1 MAHYYA
7 SLTKEVSKREIENM
21 ARVRKIAPQG
31 MVLLENKG
39 CLPLDGMKEAALF
52 GNGARHTV
60 KGGTGSGDV
69 NSRTVVNIEQGLLG
83 AGVRIATTAWLDRY
97 DEACR
102 EAKSAYFAAIRK
114 DMQENGQSAIMELFT
129 NPYHDPDVVPIMES
143 DAAETDGIPA
153 IYILSRNSGEGK
165 DRADAPGDYEL
176 TETEKQNIAFLASH
190 YEKLVVVL
198 NVGGVI
204 DTKFLRE
211 QKGIGA
217 VLLMSQA
224 GNIGGDALA
233 DVLLGSAYPAG
244 HLAATWPEHYS
255 DYPSADTFGAR
266 NGDID
271 DEYYNEDIFVGYRY
285 FDTFGVKPAYPFGY
299 GLSYTDFAVT
309 DAEVRAEKDKIT
321 VTAKVTNTG
330 TAYAGK
336 ESLQVYVSQ
345 PAGRLPKAYQVLA
358 GFAKTGELAPGACE
372 TVTVTFS
379 MKALASYD
387 EAKAAWILEG
397 GTYLVRVGT
406 HSRNTHIAAKIV
418 LPAETTVRQL
428 KNLFRQDEAVKTIS
442 TDGAAPYTYDGEEA
456 EKAAAKEITL
466 DGSAL
471 SSPAAVYSGEPQA
484 AGKADT
490 DAAITFEDV
499 VKGRFTLDDLVS
511 QLTRE
516 EMAVLCVGTAR
527 GIGVR
532 EKSVVGAAS
541 AAVPGAA
548 GDTTSTLLE
557 KRHVPNLILADGP
570 AGLRLA
576 RYFTV
581 DRDGT
586 LIPELSENGLPDL
599 EEIMGAMARPERPE
613 GAVTYYQ
620 YCTAIPIATLLAQ
633 TFDRAVIEEAGDIV
647 GGEMEEMGVDLWLAP
662 GMNIQR
668 NPLCGR
674 NFEYYSED
682 PFLAGECAAADTRGV
697 QRHPGKGT
705 TIKHFACNNQED
717 NRMHNNAHVTERALR
732 EIYLRGFE
740 YCVEEAQ
747 PHSVMTSYNLINGVH
762 SANNYDLLTSA
773 LRDEWGFAGMVMT
786 DWGTTGSIEM
796 NPGVTFKYGCSSASG
811 CIKAGNDLTMPGSQQ
826 DVDDILASDVT
837 RGELEA
843 CAKRVLQ
850 AAVTARKNTVK

>member
-7 SLTKEVSKREIENM
+7 SLTKDVSEREIRNM
-21 ARVRKIAPQG
+21 ARVRRIAPQG
-31 MVLLENKG
+31 MVLLENKD
-39 CLPLDGMKEAALF
+39 CLPLTGMKEAALF

-69 NSRTVVNIEQGLLG
+69 NSRTVVNIEQGLIN
-83 AGVRIATTAWLDRY
+83 AGVRITTTAWLDRY
-97 DEACR
+97 DEACK
-102 EAKSAYFAAIRK
+102 EAKSAYIGMIQK

-129 NPYHDPDVVPIMES
+129 NPYRDPDVVPVMES
-143 DAAETDGIPA
+143 DATETAGIPA

-233 DVLLGSAYPAG
+233 DVLLGKAYPAG
-244 HLAATWPEHYS
+244 HLAATWPEYYS
-255 DYPSADTFGAR
+255 DYPTADTFGAR

-309 DAEVRAEKDKIT
+309 DVEVRAEEDKIT

-330 TAYAGK
+330 AAYAGR
-336 ESLQVYVSQ
+336 ESVQVYVSQ

-358 GFAKTGELAPGACE
+358 GFAKTGELAPGASE

-379 MKALASYD
+379 MKTLASYD
-387 EAKAAWILEG
+387 EAKAAWILED

-406 HSRNTHIAAKIV
+406 HSRNTHIAAKLV

-428 KNLFRQDEAVKTIS
+428 RNLFRQDDAVKTIS

-466 DGSAL
+466 DGGAL

-484 AGKADT
+484 AKKAET
-490 DAAITFEDV
+490 DAVITFEDV

-527 GIGVR
+527 GHGVG

-548 GDTTSTLLE
+548 GDTTSALLE
-557 KRHVPNLILADGP
+557 QRHVPNLILADGP

-576 RYFTV
+576 RYFTT

-599 EEIMGAMARPERPE
+599 EEIVGEMAKPKRPE

-633 TFDRAVIEEAGDIV
+633 TFDRAAIEEAGDIV

-717 NRMHNNAHVTERALR
+717 NRMHNNAHATERALR

-762 SANNYDLLTSA
+762 TANNYDLLTSA

-796 NPGVTFKYGCSSASG
+796 NPGVAFKYGCSTAAG
-811 CIKAGNDLTMPGSQQ
+811 CIKAGNDLTMPGSQH
-826 DVDDILASDVT
+826 DVDDIIASDVT